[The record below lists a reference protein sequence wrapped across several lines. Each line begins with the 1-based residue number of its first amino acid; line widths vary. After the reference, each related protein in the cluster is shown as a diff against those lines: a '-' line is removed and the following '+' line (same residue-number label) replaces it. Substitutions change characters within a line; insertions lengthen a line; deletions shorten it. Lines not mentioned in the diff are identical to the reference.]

1 MYSGIVH
8 CVGKYFSC
16 IFFLYLLTSISVLMV
31 MKTSKDNHQVTIPS
45 LQTHRLTSSHF
56 SSTILALPNPCKQMV
71 AFGIISSPSQKTRR
85 MAIRN
90 TWAQWSGRNVTWREE
105 GRKVSKNMKKFLEK
119 KKLYKEEEEHR
130 SYSVRTFFIVG
141 RVKSEEEMM
150 ALKEEAKEYGDI
162 LITNNKE
169 GYSNLP
175 LKTMAM
181 MDYFINH
188 CHNASYL
195 VKMDDDVFLSVPL
208 LARTLDRLQ
217 SANISLGGRLTTMES
232 PDRTAGYKYFVSEQ
246 QYSGKHYPPFLSGI
260 YTPYLAM
267 SLQSLYQV
275 LAT

>member
-1 MYSGIVH
+1 M
-8 CVGKYFSC
+8 
-16 IFFLYLLTSISVLMV
+16 
-31 MKTSKDNHQVTIPS
+31 
-45 LQTHRLTSSHF
+45 
-56 SSTILALPNPCKQMV
+56 
-71 AFGIISSPSQKTRR
+71 
-85 MAIRN
+85 
-90 TWAQWSGRNVTWREE
+90 TWREE

-181 MDYFINH
+181 MDYFIKH

-267 SLQSLYQV
+267 SLQSL
-275 LAT
+275 